1 MPGAK
6 VIFRIRLVAFAL
18 AFVLFSCPL
27 RAAMAWESLRLTSA
41 VTDQAGVLSAS
52 QKASLENHLFAYQRG
67 SGNAIAV
74 VILRDLDGGDVDDAA
89 NRILEKNGI
98 GQKGKDNG
106 VLILVA
112 LQERR
117 MRIEVGYGL
126 EGALTDA
133 IAKRI
138 VEADMAPAFRQGRYY
153 EGIAAAV
160 TRIEKILGGDSSAVP
175 LSRSGKAPSF
185 LIVLFIIA
193 IFILFCLFGGRGHGR
208 SRGIYIGGGGFGGG
222 FGGGGFSGG
231 GGFGGFGGGSS
242 GGGGASGGW

>member
-6 VIFRIRLVAFAL
+6 VILRIRLVAFAL
-18 AFVLFSCPL
+18 AFVLFACPL
-27 RAAMAWESLRLTSA
+27 RAALAWESLRLSEA
-41 VTDQAGVLSAS
+41 VTDQANVLSAS
-52 QKASLENHLFAYQRG
+52 QRTSLENHLRAYQKG

-89 NRILEKNGI
+89 NRIFEKNGL
-98 GQKGKDNG
+98 GAKGKDNG

-112 LQERR
+112 LQDRK

-126 EGALTDA
+126 ESVLTDA

-138 VEADMAPAFRQGRYY
+138 IAADMAPAFRQGRYY

-160 TRIEKILGGDSSAVP
+160 TRIEKILGGDASAVP
-175 LSRSGKAPSF
+175 QDRSGKAPP
-185 LIVLFIIA
+185 LAVILFIVA
-193 IFILFCLFGGRGHGR
+193 ILVLSRIFGGRGRG
-208 SRGIYIGGGGFGGG
+208 RGIYIGSGGFGGG

-231 GGFGGFGGGSS
+231 GGFGGFGGGGS